1 VEFLGAYDFNTEN
14 YIYLSSCDIYPDFSK
29 SELTQEAGIIDVAKQ
44 RPYGFH
50 KYLAEQCVKH
60 SAKRWLNVRLGGLIG
75 PNLIKNPVFDI
86 LNGQPLWLDPT
97 SQMQFINTDD
107 VAKIV
112 FELVKQKLSN
122 TTINVCGD
130 GFITLEEVIDAVK
143 KPIEIRE
150 NSPKVQ
156 YDVSI
161 DKLKKIM
168 SVPTTRETVLN
179 FVNTFAIAY

>member
-1 VEFLGAYDFNTEN
+1 V
-14 YIYLSSCDIYPDFSK
+14 
-29 SELTQEAGIIDVAKQ
+29 IDVEKQ

-50 KYLAEQCVKH
+50 KYLAEQCVRH
-60 SAKRWLNVRLGGLIG
+60 SAKHWLNLRLGGLIG
-75 PNLIKNPVFDI
+75 PNLIKNPIFDI
-86 LNGQPLWLDPT
+86 LHGQPLWLNPS

-112 FELVKQKLSN
+112 FELIKQKISE

-130 GFITLEEVIDAVK
+130 GFIVLQEVIDTVN

-161 DKLKKIM
+161 EKLKKLT
-168 SVPTTRETVLN
+168 SVPSTRETVLD
-179 FVNTFAIAY
+179 FINTFTTA